1 MSPHVQAAYE
11 LSDDDRLAQDS
22 PATTR
27 LPEARLE
34 RTLLTPYSV
43 FVHWERWAIV
53 AMVGLAGIFSPL
65 TANIYFPAIPTIA
78 DAFHESIENINLT
91 VTVYMI
97 VQGLAP
103 SVWGSVADRK
113 GRRPSFILCLII
125 LMLSC
130 IGLALVPTS
139 AYWLLM
145 VLRCVQAAGSAS
157 TIALSAGVIADLIS
171 IEERGG
177 FIGISNIGPMIGPCI
192 GPVIGGILAD
202 ALGWRSIFWF
212 LAIATGACMLFMIL
226 LFPETLRSQ
235 VGNGSIPAPKWNR
248 ALLPIIGRST
258 LEINHE
264 RPPPRPLPNPL
275 LLFTSPDLML
285 LLVSNAIVYSAYY
298 AVTAT
303 ISSLFSQNFPSLSE
317 TEIGLCFLSIG
328 GGGAFATVSTGKLLD
343 RQYMNVKRKFDAANN
358 SDPEKTHNDTNS
370 SDGDSSAGHDQFPIE
385 KACLQTQYI
394 WILIFSASCI
404 GYGWCIQSKTN
415 IAGPLVMQFILGFSV
430 VSTMTNVQTLIVDL
444 FPTQGSSVTAANNLV
459 RCLLGATVVSIINII
474 TDAIGPGWTYT
485 LCGGACVLTWPM
497 VVLEM
502 KMGPI
507 WRKRRTDRNRQ
518 AQD

>member
-1 MSPHVQAAYE
+1 MSSHVEAAHE
-11 LSDDDRLAQDS
+11 SSDGDRLAQDN
-22 PATTR
+22 PTTK
-27 LPEARLE
+27 LSEACRE

-43 FVHWERWAIV
+43 FVHWERWTIV
-53 AMVGLAGIFSPL
+53 ALVGLAGIFSPL

-78 DAFHESIENINLT
+78 DAFHELIENINLT

-103 SVWGSVADRK
+103 SVWGSIADRK

-125 LMLSC
+125 LILSC

-157 TIALSAGVIADLIS
+157 TIALSAGVIADLIPT
-171 IEERGG
+171 EERGG
-177 FIGISNIGPMIGPCI
+177 FIGISNIGPTIGPCI
-192 GPVIGGILAD
+192 GPVIGGLLAD
-202 ALGWRSIFWF
+202 ALGWRPVSIFWF

-226 LFPETLRSQ
+226 LLPETLRSQ

-258 LEINHE
+258 LEISHE
-264 RPPPRPLPNPL
+264 RPPPRPLPNPF

-285 LLVSNAIVYSAYY
+285 LLVSFAIVYSAFY

-303 ISSLFSQNFPSLSE
+303 ISPLFSQNFPFLSE
-317 TEIGLCFLSIG
+317 TEIGLCYLSIG
-328 GGGAFATVSTGKLLD
+328 GGGAFATVSAGKLLD
-343 RQYMNVKRKFDAANN
+343 RQYMHVKRKFDAVNN
-358 SDPEKTHNDTNS
+358 SDPEKTRNGTDSPH
-370 SDGDSSAGHDQFPIE
+370 GDSSAGHDEFPIE
-385 KACLQTQYI
+385 KARLQTQYI
-394 WILIFSASCI
+394 WIL
-404 GYGWCIQSKTN
+404 SKTN
-415 IAGPLVMQFILGFSV
+415 IAGPLVLQFILGFSV
-430 VSTMTNVQTLIVDL
+430 VATMTNVQTLSVDL

-485 LCGGACVLTWPM
+485 LCGGICVLTWPM
-497 VVLEM
+497 VVLEL
-502 KMGPI
+502 KTGPA
-507 WRKRRTDRNRQ
+507 WRKRRTERNRQ